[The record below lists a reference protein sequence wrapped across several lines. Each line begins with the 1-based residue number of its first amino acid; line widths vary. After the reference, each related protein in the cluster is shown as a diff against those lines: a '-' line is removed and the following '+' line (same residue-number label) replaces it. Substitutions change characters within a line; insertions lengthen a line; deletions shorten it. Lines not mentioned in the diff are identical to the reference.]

1 MTKMAL
7 NIELDNGRV
16 IGQTVVPVECEDVQG
31 YLEEMYKHKVIT
43 FDITV
48 RGSMVK
54 IEDMNEVDRK
64 TFEKDVKK
72 ALELAD
78 DFGYSED
85 VKRAIKACK
94 SQIQLDNVLAG
105 ARHNY

>member
-31 YLEEMYKHKVIT
+31 FLEEKYKRKVIT
-43 FDITV
+43 FDVTV
-48 RGSMVK
+48 RGGMVRVD
-54 IEDMNEVDRK
+54 EMNEVDRK

-85 VKRAIKACK
+85 IKRAIKACK